1 MRENKNKLILMSVFN
16 IHLES
21 NLEENFSQHLDY
33 NPELKEL
40 YGEINT
46 PFSFINKMLSIIPN
60 EKFSNKDYKWLDAGS
75 GHGNYSLCLFF
86 ILFKSLKEQTK
97 QS

>member
-1 MRENKNKLILMSVFN
+1 MENIYLRQVKMRENKNKLILMSVYN
-16 IHLES
+16 INLES

-46 PFSFINKMLSIIPN
+46 PFFFINKMLSIIPS
-60 EKFSNKDYKWLDAGS
+60 EKFSNKDYKWLDAGA
-75 GHGNYSLCLFF
+75 GHGNYIPSKGFA
-86 ILFKSLKEQTK
+86 
-97 QS
+97 